1 LAVGAGATK
10 GRKAQVMQSAISK
23 PYNKS
28 LSFYCFG
35 GSGGSSISFFLA
47 AKPLDRPVPFWRVI
61 LRFTFDICFPTW
73 FQIVRFVVN
82 GRV

>member
-28 LSFYCFG
+28 LSFYSFG
-35 GSGGSSISFFLA
+35 GSGGSSISFFWQQSHWT
-47 AKPLDRPVPFWRVI
+47 DRF
-61 LRFTFDICFPTW
+61 LS
-73 FQIVRFVVN
+73 
-82 GRV
+82 GE